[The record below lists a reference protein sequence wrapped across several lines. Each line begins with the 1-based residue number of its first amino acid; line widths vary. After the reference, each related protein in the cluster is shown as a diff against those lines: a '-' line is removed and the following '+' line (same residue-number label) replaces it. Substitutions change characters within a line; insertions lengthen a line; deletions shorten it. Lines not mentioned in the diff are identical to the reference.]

1 MADKAVVDTQGP
13 NIDSILNEQRRF
25 EPPAAFSKLAHVK
38 SLAEYEALYKE
49 SIDDPDKFWSRI
61 ASELHWFKKWD
72 KVLEWNCPWAKW
84 FVGGKLNVAV
94 NCVDRHVEAGH
105 GEQVAFHWEG
115 EPGDSRTITYADLQ
129 REVNKTANA
138 LAELGVDRSS
148 CYVTNAVKHFRFTQ
162 DAPGKRRI
170 HQTPDAVHVEACK
183 PWLLAELAVVD
194 PEVVVLLGATAGR
207 ALLGPTFRV
216 TRDRG
221 RLIPRT
227 ARPDEPAAWKGG
239 WLLATLHPSAILRA
253 DDREAAYEGFLAD
266 LRVLMSV

>member
-1 MADKAVVDTQGP
+1 MTAAVPAGSAGLVPSGAGLAALRSAAGTCSGCELAGPATQTV
-13 NIDSILNEQRRF
+13 
-25 EPPAAFSKLAHVK
+25 FSAGSATARV
-38 SLAEYEALYKE
+38 A
-49 SIDDPDKFWSRI
+49 
-61 ASELHWFKKWD
+61 
-72 KVLEWNCPWAKW
+72 
-84 FVGGKLNVAV
+84 FVG
-94 NCVDRHVEAGH
+94 
-105 GEQVAFHWEG
+105 EQ
-115 EPGDSRTITYADLQ
+115 PGDVEDQ
-129 REVNKTANA
+129 RGLPFVGPAGQLLDRA

-221 RLIPRT
+221 RLLPRT